1 MDSIDRKLLSLLQ
14 DDASMPLQDIAARVG
29 LSVNPCWRR
38 IKRMESEGIIRARVA
53 VLDPEKVGL
62 NVTVFVRIKIREHTS
77 EWVKRFAA
85 AIRSIAEIA
94 ECHRMG
100 GDVDYMLKVI
110 VADIAG
116 YDRVYKQLITK
127 VPGLG
132 EVSALFSMERIKY
145 TTKIELIA
153 RVARNVAEEW
163 ISLDHIKILILL
175 LERPV
180 QPLEGRIGLVSDCM
194 NAGDS
199 AGPFLG

>member
-127 VPGLG
+127 VPGLAD
-132 EVSALFSMERIKY
+132 VSALFSMERIKY
-145 TTKIELIA
+145 TTKIEP
-153 RVARNVAEEW
+153 
-163 ISLDHIKILILL
+163 
-175 LERPV
+175 PV
-180 QPLEGRIGLVSDCM
+180 
-194 NAGDS
+194 
-199 AGPFLG
+199 

>member
-29 LSVNPCWRR
+29 LSINPCWRR

-85 AIRSIAEIA
+85 AIRSITEIA

-116 YDRVYKQLITK
+116 YDRVYKQLITR
-127 VPGLG
+127 VPGLAD
-132 EVSALFSMERIKY
+132 VSALFSMERIKY
-145 TTKIELIA
+145 TTKIEP
-153 RVARNVAEEW
+153 
-163 ISLDHIKILILL
+163 
-175 LERPV
+175 PV
-180 QPLEGRIGLVSDCM
+180 
-194 NAGDS
+194 
-199 AGPFLG
+199 

>member
-116 YDRVYKQLITK
+116 YDRVYKQLIAK

-145 TTKIELIA
+145 TTKIE
-153 RVARNVAEEW
+153 
-163 ISLDHIKILILL
+163 
-175 LERPV
+175 P
-180 QPLEGRIGLVSDCM
+180 P
-194 NAGDS
+194 
-199 AGPFLG
+199 P

>member
-1 MDSIDRKLLSLLQ
+1 
-14 DDASMPLQDIAARVG
+14 
-29 LSVNPCWRR
+29 
-38 IKRMESEGIIRARVA
+38 MESEGIIRARVA

-62 NVTVFVRIKIREHTS
+62 NVTVFVRIKIREHTT

-116 YDRVYKQLITK
+116 YDRVYKQLIAK

-145 TTKIELIA
+145 TTKIE
-153 RVARNVAEEW
+153 
-163 ISLDHIKILILL
+163 
-175 LERPV
+175 P
-180 QPLEGRIGLVSDCM
+180 P
-194 NAGDS
+194 
-199 AGPFLG
+199 P